1 MKKLII
7 AVVQNEDADA
17 VVDAL
22 LEEEFRA
29 TRLASTGGFLRRG
42 NTTLMIG
49 ADEDQV
55 DRVLDLIRQHAR
67 SGHAPADDRRHPQP
81 PPRPSSSSTSK
92 SINASDR
99 RGALTPP
106 SGDYRRLA
114 LLRSARGSRQYRL
127 PVPSEHSA
135 GGPTRRSARSAGL
148 QPHGPTVTDP
158 LRQDSHGRLHL
169 GRIAIAARRNATC
182 RRAALLRE

>member
-55 DRVLDLIRQHAR
+55 DRVMDLIRQHAR
-67 SGHAPADDRRHPQP
+67 SGGEPVQAGVSQPAAATVFVLDLEEYQ
-81 PPRPSSSSTSK
+81 
-92 SINASDR
+92 
-99 RGALTPP
+99 
-106 SGDYRRLA
+106 RL
-114 LLRSARGSRQYRL
+114 
-127 PVPSEHSA
+127 
-135 GGPTRRSARSAGL
+135 
-148 QPHGPTVTDP
+148 
-158 LRQDSHGRLHL
+158 
-169 GRIAIAARRNATC
+169 
-182 RRAALLRE
+182 

>member
-7 AVVQNEDADA
+7 GVVQNEDADA

-55 DRVLDLIRQHAR
+55 DRVLDLIRSHAR
-67 SGHAPADDRRHPQP
+67 SGSAPAVSGASQP
-81 PPRPSSSSTSK
+81 AAATVFVL
-92 SINASDR
+92 D
-99 RGALTPP
+99 LEE
-106 SGDYRRLA
+106 YQRL
-114 LLRSARGSRQYRL
+114 
-127 PVPSEHSA
+127 
-135 GGPTRRSARSAGL
+135 
-148 QPHGPTVTDP
+148 
-158 LRQDSHGRLHL
+158 
-169 GRIAIAARRNATC
+169 
-182 RRAALLRE
+182 

>member
-55 DRVLDLIRQHAR
+55 DLVLDLIRRRAR
-67 SGHAPADDRRHPQP
+67 SGTVPAE
-81 PPRPSSSSTSK
+81 TSEGHQ
-92 SINASDR
+92 AAAATVFVLD
-99 RGALTPP
+99 LEE
-106 SGDYRRLA
+106 YQRL
-114 LLRSARGSRQYRL
+114 
-127 PVPSEHSA
+127 
-135 GGPTRRSARSAGL
+135 
-148 QPHGPTVTDP
+148 
-158 LRQDSHGRLHL
+158 
-169 GRIAIAARRNATC
+169 
-182 RRAALLRE
+182 